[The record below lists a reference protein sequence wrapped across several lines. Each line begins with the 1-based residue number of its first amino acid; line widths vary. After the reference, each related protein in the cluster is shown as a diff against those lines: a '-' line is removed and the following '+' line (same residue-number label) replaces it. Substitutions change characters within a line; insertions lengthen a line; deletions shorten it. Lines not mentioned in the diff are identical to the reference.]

1 MEMIQIFVYDSDFIF
16 DYPDVVPAESLPD
29 NATTIQ
35 PPAYWR
41 PQFHVDRQL
50 WTEAASDEQIE
61 EMRQQMRESVKE

>member
-61 EMRQQMRESVKE
+61 EMRQQMRRV

>member
-1 MEMIQIFVYDSDFIF
+1 MEMIQVFLYDTDYIFQAPEVIPADSI
-16 DYPDVVPAESLPD
+16 PE

-61 EMRQQMRESVKE
+61 QMRQQMKESVKE